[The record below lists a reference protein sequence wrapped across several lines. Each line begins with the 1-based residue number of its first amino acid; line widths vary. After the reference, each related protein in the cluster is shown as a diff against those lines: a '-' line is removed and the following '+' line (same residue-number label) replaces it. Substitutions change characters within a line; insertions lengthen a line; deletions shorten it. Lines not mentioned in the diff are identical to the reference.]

1 MCNPQNFADVIDG
14 RAHGRT
20 QKMPE
25 KCRRTIKDDARALFV
40 VIRF

>member
-1 MCNPQNFADVIDG
+1 MCNPQNFADVLD
-14 RAHGRT
+14 GRT

-25 KCRRTIKDDARALFV
+25 KCRSTIKDDARALFV

>member
-1 MCNPQNFADVIDG
+1 MCNPNYFADVLD
-14 RAHGRT
+14 GRT

>member
-1 MCNPQNFADVIDG
+1 MCNPNNFADVLD
-14 RAHGRT
+14 GRT

-40 VIRF
+40 VRRF

>member
-1 MCNPQNFADVIDG
+1 MCNPQNFADVLD
-14 RAHGRT
+14 GRT

>member
-1 MCNPQNFADVIDG
+1 MCNPNNFADVLD
-14 RAHGRT
+14 GRT